1 MVEPESPFLILLSRW
16 RQSLTLQK
24 VVVSTLFFIGATWA
38 VTRFCGLEVSPP
50 GFFMDEATPSLDAMC
65 LAETGKDHDDRPW
78 PLFYTRSAGG
88 GHHPLTLIGFSILW
102 TKVFGTSRAA
112 FRSVAAFWIV
122 LTSVGLFLLARDI
135 VRLVPKEQS
144 EGPVEA
150 AKSAFPWL
158 VLLAALLSPWSFQ
171 FSRIAWEG
179 PVAPAY
185 MIFALVAL
193 VRSHRGGRAAIVYSL
208 LAGVCAAA
216 SMCTYPPLRVAVPLV
231 LVMAT
236 VVLMAISQDR
246 QAKWRFARRTLLTGL
261 AAMVLLAP
269 TLRLLAKGGIN
280 ERMNN
285 VAIWNQ
291 TWVQEHI
298 GPVGRRT
305 FLAATFLD
313 NILAHLR
320 PSFLF
325 VSGDASLRNSPQISG
340 ELSPVDLL
348 ALAFIGGGM
357 LLALMA
363 LVRGRSQSAALG
375 QPLTT
380 MGRWLVG
387 VAVCAMACALFGIA
401 PAALTWERIP
411 NALRAIGAW
420 PFFALLTGA
429 VLSLAWNRRRW
440 IPSLITLVALAH
452 TVHYL
457 PAYFHV
463 YDREETHW
471 FMRDMPDAIAAG
483 YRARPS
489 SSARRTIANNLGLM
503 YSYDEVGR
511 YYLMSEAKMT
521 CDEAT
526 SALRAYWKRAN
537 GEK

>member
-1 MVEPESPFLILLSRW
+1 M
-16 RQSLTLQK
+16 TLQK
-24 VVVSTLFFIGATWA
+24 VVVATLFLIGATWA

-65 LAETGKDHDDRPW
+65 LAETGKDHDGRPW

-102 TKVFGTSRAA
+102 TKIFGTSRAA

-122 LTSVGLFLLARDI
+122 LTSIGLFFLAREI
-135 VRLVPKEQS
+135 VKLVPKEPS
-144 EGPVEA
+144 EERVETA
-150 AKSAFPWL
+150 MRAFPWL

-171 FSRIAWEG
+171 FSRIGWEG

-185 MIFALVAL
+185 MIFALLAL
-193 VRSHRGGRAAIVYSL
+193 VRSYRGGRSGIIYSA

-216 SMCTYPPLRVAVPLV
+216 SMCTYPPLRVTVPLV
-231 LVMAT
+231 LTLAA
-236 VVLMAISQDR
+236 VVLLAIVPDR
-246 QAKWRFARRTLLTGL
+246 RDRWRFAKRTIVTGL
-261 AAMVLLAP
+261 AAMLLLAP

-285 VAIWNQ
+285 VAIWNEA
-291 TWVQEHI
+291 WLHEHI
-298 GPVGRRT
+298 GSVGRRT
-305 FLAATFLD
+305 FLASTFLD
-313 NILAHLR
+313 NIVAHLR

-348 ALAFIGGGM
+348 ALALVGCAM
-357 LLALMA
+357 LLGLLGM
-363 LVRGRSQSAALG
+363 VRGRSVPPVPG
-375 QPLTT
+375 QPLTA

-387 VAVCAMACALFGIA
+387 VAFFALVCALFGIA

-420 PFFALLTGA
+420 PFFALSSGA
-429 VLSLAWNRRRW
+429 VMALAWTRRRW

-452 TVHYL
+452 TIHYL

-471 FMRDMPDAIAAG
+471 FMRDLPDAIEAG
-483 YRARPS
+483 YRAQPR
-489 SSARRTIANNLGLM
+489 SSARRTIANNLGYM
-503 YSYDEVGR
+503 YSYDEIGR
-511 YYLMSEAKMT
+511 YYLMSEEKMK

-526 SALRAYWKRAN
+526 SALRSYWKRAN